1 MDGVI
6 RISEGIQKMA
16 IAQAAAHEAEKVIQ
30 SKEKNMDEKEKIKEQ
45 ETKEIR
51 KEEEAK
57 EETRRNTERRREAE
71 RVRAESVYPLSR
83 NKIRKMIK
91 RLLKHDRRSR
101 SRGRGRG
108 GETSSGWRR
117 GGHSGWRR
125 GGRRGGGGHSGRRR
139 GGRGGVNKNFF
150 IINQNR

>member
-6 RISEGIQKMA
+6 RISEGIEKMA
-16 IAQAAAHEAEKVIQ
+16 IAQAAAEAEKIMQ
-30 SKEKNMDEKEKIKEQ
+30 LKEKKMDEKEKREEQ
-45 ETKEIR
+45 ERKER
-51 KEEEAK
+51 KKEEEAK
-57 EETRRNTERRREAE
+57 EETERNAERRREV
-71 RVRAESVYPLSR
+71 RVRAESEYPLSK
-83 NKIRKMIK
+83 NKIRKIIK
-91 RLLKHDRRSR
+91 RLLRPDRRSR
-101 SRGRGRG
+101 GRGRGRG

-125 GGRRGGGGHSGRRR
+125 GGRGGHSGRHR